1 MNIGNGGVLLERR
14 TADFGIKHR
23 KKRKLRSG
31 WIVLLILLVLV
42 IGGWVWYG
50 TLDNPVTLKEP
61 VTITIA
67 EGTGSGAISEL
78 LYDNGL
84 TRHKRAF
91 RTYAK
96 SAGIAEKLKPGE
108 YTFSGEVSLEDIGLA
123 LSSGRGTAADEVKIT
138 IPEGLKVQEI
148 AEIFVDA
155 GLTDYESFMEYA
167 QNGDF
172 PYDYLPAAGSEN
184 RLEGFL
190 FPNTYMFATD
200 WGAEEIIDLL
210 LAQFDKVWFNGGYD
224 ELATERN
231 MTVLEVITVA
241 SMIEK
246 EARVDAERPII
257 ASVIYNRLAIDMR
270 LQIDATIQ
278 FLFDEYKDPLLYS
291 DLEID
296 SPYNTYKNTGLPP
309 GPIASPGEASI
320 QAALNPENT
329 DYYYY
334 RAKANGSGEHWFS
347 KTLEEHNSYAGK

>member
-1 MNIGNGGVLLERR
+1 MENR
-14 TADFGIKHR
+14 TADSGVKHR
-23 KKRKLRSG
+23 KKRKLRIG
-31 WIVLLILLVLV
+31 WIILLILLVLV
-42 IGGWVWYG
+42 IGGWIWYG
-50 TLDNPVTLKEP
+50 TLDNPVTLAEP

-67 EGTGSGAISEL
+67 EGSGTGTISTQ
-78 LYDNGL
+78 LYEAGL

-91 RTYAK
+91 RIYAQN
-96 SAGIAEKLKPGE
+96 AGIADKLRPGE
-108 YTFSGEVSLEDIGLA
+108 YSFSGTVTLEDIGLA
-123 LSSGRGTAADEVKIT
+123 LTSGRGSTADEIKIT

-148 AEIFVDA
+148 AEIFVEA

-190 FPNTYMFATD
+190 SPNTYMFATD
-200 WGAEEIIDLL
+200 WGADEIIDLL
-210 LAQFDKVWFNGGYD
+210 LAQFDKVWFDGGYD
-224 ELATERN
+224 ELAAERN

-246 EARVDAERPII
+246 EAVVDAERPII

-296 SPYNTYKNTGLPP
+296 SPYNTYKNAGLPP

-320 QAALNPENT
+320 QAALNPAST

-334 RAKANGSGEHWFS
+334 RAKADGSGEHWFS
-347 KTLEEHNSYAGK
+347 RTLEEHNSYAGK